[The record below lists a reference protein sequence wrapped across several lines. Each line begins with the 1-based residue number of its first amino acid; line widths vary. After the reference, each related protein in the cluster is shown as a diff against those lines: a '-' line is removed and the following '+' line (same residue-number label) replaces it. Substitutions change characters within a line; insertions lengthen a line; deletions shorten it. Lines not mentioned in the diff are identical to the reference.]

1 MNYNEAMQYIE
12 SLGKFGI
19 HLGMERITG
28 LVELLDHPERK
39 IRTIHITG
47 TNGKGSVASY
57 LSHILTASGK
67 KTACYTSPHF
77 VKYNE
82 RMSIDGVDISD
93 EDFAAVT
100 EETKAAVDTFLKNGG
115 EQPTQFEVITAMAF
129 LYFAKEKV
137 DYAVIEVGMG
147 GLWDSTN
154 VIVPELSVITNVT
167 LEHTDRL
174 GKTIEAIAEQKA
186 GIIKD
191 HVPVVTAAD
200 GSALEVIRV
209 TSEEKSAPLYVYGED
224 FSATLLAGSMQEQL
238 FLYPFHSGEREVTIH
253 LAGAHQIVNAAVALK
268 AAEVL
273 AKKDPAITEKKILKG
288 MDLTTWPGRMELIH
302 ERPDVILDGA
312 HNPSGVTVLRR
323 ALDTY
328 YPHGHRYFIFGM
340 MGDKDVSEVGQ
351 ILFRDT
357 DTIYTVLA
365 DNGTR
370 AEKPDVLARRLH
382 KKAIPMDDLKTAFET
397 AVHEAGPDDVVLVC
411 GSLYLVGTFKA
422 KGLSEDFL

>member
-1 MNYNEAMQYIE
+1 
-12 SLGKFGI
+12 
-19 HLGMERITG
+19 
-28 LVELLDHPERK
+28 
-39 IRTIHITG
+39 
-47 TNGKGSVASY
+47 
-57 LSHILTASGK
+57 
-67 KTACYTSPHF
+67 
-77 VKYNE
+77 
-82 RMSIDGVDISD
+82 
-93 EDFAAVT
+93 
-100 EETKAAVDTFLKNGG
+100 
-115 EQPTQFEVITAMAF
+115 
-129 LYFAKEKV
+129 
-137 DYAVIEVGMG
+137 
-147 GLWDSTN
+147 
-154 VIVPELSVITNVT
+154 
-167 LEHTDRL
+167 
-174 GKTIEAIAEQKA
+174 
-186 GIIKD
+186 
-191 HVPVVTAAD
+191 
-200 GSALEVIRV
+200 
-209 TSEEKSAPLYVYGED
+209 
-224 FSATLLAGSMQEQL
+224 MQEQL

-340 MGDKDVSEVGQ
+340 MGDKDVSEVAQ

>member
-1 MNYNEAMQYIE
+1 
-12 SLGKFGI
+12 
-19 HLGMERITG
+19 
-28 LVELLDHPERK
+28 
-39 IRTIHITG
+39 
-47 TNGKGSVASY
+47 
-57 LSHILTASGK
+57 
-67 KTACYTSPHF
+67 
-77 VKYNE
+77 
-82 RMSIDGVDISD
+82 
-93 EDFAAVT
+93 
-100 EETKAAVDTFLKNGG
+100 
-115 EQPTQFEVITAMAF
+115 MAF

-137 DYAVIEVGMG
+137 DYTVIEVGMG

-174 GKTIEAIAEQKA
+174 GKNIEAIAEQKA

-209 TSEEKSAPLYVYGED
+209 TIEEKSAPLYVYGED

-253 LAGAHQIVNAAVALK
+253 LAGAHQIVNADVALK

-340 MGDKDVSEVGQ
+340 MGDKDVSEVAQ